1 MKKQIVF
8 IEYFPTINGYKIAK
22 GLKNTGKY
30 ETVLISFNKVDKK
43 FFGIAYDKIINLEIS
58 QKINLK
64 NLFFF
69 IKKIFSKE
77 GSKFFAEIKSLHPY
91 IVQVNNLDLLT
102 RLSLFLIDA
111 KVPKIYYAYDIL
123 AFYRK
128 KFSMRENFLKK
139 IEKYYFKNM
148 DGILHKGPKGELE
161 FLDYSVNA
169 PDLALLPGCLEDWT
183 HVPKKKNMKE
193 IHLAVDGPPLEGSYY
208 LHSFK
213 DIIKEITSQKI
224 HLHTYGKSLFND
236 EYFLN
241 EQKNNFYFHYHDK
254 INPKELNKE
263 ISNYQYGIVL
273 DFFNKLINPLWL
285 KTSIGNKMYNYL
297 EAGLPIIMT
306 NDLKAMTE
314 IVKKHK
320 LGIGIDYKDIK
331 ELKNILSKLNYE
343 KLQKNVKIA
352 QKELSITN
360 LVKELE
366 SFYEKAAESKNRKF
380 AK

>member
-8 IEYFPTINGYKIAK
+8 IEYFPTIHGYKVAK
-22 GLKNTGKY
+22 GLRKSGRY
-30 ETVLISFNKVDKK
+30 ETVLISFNKVDRK
-43 FFGIAYDKIINLEIS
+43 FFGTGYDKIINLEVS
-58 QKINLK
+58 QKINFK

-69 IKKIFSKE
+69 IRKMFSKE
-77 GSKFFAEIKSLHPY
+77 WSKFFAEIKSLNPY

-139 IEKYYFKNM
+139 IEKYYFKKM
-148 DGILHKGPKGELE
+148 DGILHKGPREELTL
-161 FLDYSVNA
+161 LDYPVNV

-183 HVPKKKNMKE
+183 YVPKKKNMKE
-193 IHLAVDGPPLEGSYY
+193 IHLAVAGPPLESDYY
-208 LHSFK
+208 INPFK
-213 DIIKEITSQKI
+213 NIIREITFQKI
-224 HLHTYGKSLFND
+224 HLHIYGKSLLNNK
-236 EYFLN
+236 YFLK
-241 EQKNNFYFHYHDK
+241 EEKNNSYFHYHDK
-254 INPKELNKE
+254 VSPDELNKE
-263 ISNYQYGIVL
+263 ISNYHYGLVS

-306 NDLKAMTE
+306 NDLQAMAD

-320 LGIGIDYKDIK
+320 IGICIDYKDIK
-331 ELKNILSKLNYE
+331 ELKNILKGIDYE
-343 KLQKNVKIA
+343 KLQKNIKVA
-352 QKELSITN
+352 QKELNISN
-360 LVKELE
+360 LIKDLE
-366 SFYEKAAESKNRKF
+366 SFYEKVAEIKTKYR
-380 AK
+380 

>member
-30 ETVLISFNKVDKK
+30 ETVLISFNKVDKN
-43 FFGIAYDKIINLEIS
+43 FFGMGYDKIINLEIS

-69 IKKIFSKE
+69 IRKIFSKE
-77 GSKFFAEIKSLHPY
+77 WTKFFAEIKSLRPY

-128 KFSMRENFLKK
+128 KFSVRENFLKK

-148 DGILHKGPKGELE
+148 DGILHKGPKRELM
-161 FLDYSVNA
+161 FLEYSVNA

-183 HVPKKKNMKE
+183 YAPKKKNMKE
-193 IHLAVDGPPLEGSYY
+193 IHLAVAGPPLESSYY
-208 LHSFK
+208 AHSFK

-224 HLHTYGKSLFND
+224 HLHTYGKSLLNN

-241 EQKNNFYFHYHDK
+241 EEKNNSYFHYHNKVSPD
-254 INPKELNKE
+254 ELNKE
-263 ISNYQYGIVL
+263 ISNYHYGLVS

-285 KTSIGNKMYNYL
+285 KTSVGNKIYNYL

-306 NDLKAMTE
+306 NDLKAMAE

-320 LGIGIDYKDIK
+320 LGICIDYKDIK
-331 ELKNILSKLNYE
+331 ELKNILNNLDYE

-366 SFYEKAAESKNRKF
+366 SFYEKVAERKIKNR
-380 AK
+380 

>member
-1 MKKQIVF
+1 
-8 IEYFPTINGYKIAK
+8 
-22 GLKNTGKY
+22 
-30 ETVLISFNKVDKK
+30 
-43 FFGIAYDKIINLEIS
+43 
-58 QKINLK
+58 
-64 NLFFF
+64 
-69 IKKIFSKE
+69 
-77 GSKFFAEIKSLHPY
+77 
-91 IVQVNNLDLLT
+91 
-102 RLSLFLIDA
+102 
-111 KVPKIYYAYDIL
+111 
-123 AFYRK
+123 
-128 KFSMRENFLKK
+128 
-139 IEKYYFKNM
+139 
-148 DGILHKGPKGELE
+148 
-161 FLDYSVNA
+161 
-169 PDLALLPGCLEDWT
+169 
-183 HVPKKKNMKE
+183 MKE
-193 IHLAVDGPPLEGSYY
+193 IHLAVAGPPLEGSYY

-285 KTSIGNKMYNYL
+285 KTSVGNKIYNYL

-306 NDLKAMTE
+306 NDLKAMAE

-320 LGIGIDYKDIK
+320 LGICIDYKDIK

-366 SFYEKAAESKNRKF
+366 SFYEKVAEGKSKDIY
-380 AK
+380 